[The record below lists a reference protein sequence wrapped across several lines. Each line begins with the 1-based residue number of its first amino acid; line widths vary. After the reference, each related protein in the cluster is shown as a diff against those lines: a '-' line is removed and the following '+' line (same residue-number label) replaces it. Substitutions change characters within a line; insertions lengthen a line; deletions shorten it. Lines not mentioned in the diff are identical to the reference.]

1 MCILAI
7 VGSQRKKG
15 NTARLVQMMGTELEA
30 LAERAG
36 HAASLRDAL
45 SGRPGYPCLPRLP
58 VVIAR
63 FMI

>member
-15 NTARLVQMMGTELEA
+15 NTARLVQMIGTELEA

-36 HAASLRDAL
+36 QPLVFETLYLGDLDIHACRGCRS
-45 SGRPGYPCLPRLP
+45 
-58 VVIAR
+58 
-63 FMI
+63 